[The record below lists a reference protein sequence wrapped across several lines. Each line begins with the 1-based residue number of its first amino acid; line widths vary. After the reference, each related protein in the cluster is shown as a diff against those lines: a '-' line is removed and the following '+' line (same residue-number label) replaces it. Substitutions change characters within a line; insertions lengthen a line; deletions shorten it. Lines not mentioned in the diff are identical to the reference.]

1 MTAYEALKLRKK
13 SKYIIFRLND
23 KKTEIIPE
31 KESLSTDYDEFLKDL
46 PETECRWA
54 VYDLEFQNDEG
65 GLRKKIIFLQWY
77 VGSSTKRNS
86 SLAQKFVPMGAHMKC
101 TYFIFYFPLSLSLLM
116 SFCLSPF
123 SLQTLR

>member
-23 KKTEIIPE
+23 NKTEIIPE
-31 KESLSTDYDEFLKDL
+31 KESTSADYDEFLKDL

-65 GLRKKIIFLQWY
+65 SLRKKIIFLQWY
-77 VGSSTKRNS
+77 VYPFTNGKFP
-86 SLAQKFVPMGAHMKC
+86 LAQNSFQWV
-101 TYFIFYFPLSLSLLM
+101 LS
-116 SFCLSPF
+116 
-123 SLQTLR
+123 